1 MSPIDWALQPLK
13 RYADFEGRSPRAEYW
28 WFVLFQGIAYVAV
41 GIMWIAVAAATA
53 SPDGP
58 SGVFWFLFAVLML
71 MMLGLFLPNLA
82 AQIRRL
88 HDQDLSGW
96 FCLLFFIPYIGG
108 IIMIV
113 FMCIGGTPGPN
124 RFGPNPYDTDHL
136 EQVFA

>member
-28 WFVLFQGIAYVAV
+28 WFSLFQWIAYIALFVIWIGIAA
-41 GIMWIAVAAATA
+41 GTA

-58 SGVFWFLFAVLML
+58 SGGFWLVFVVFML
-71 MMLGLFLPNLA
+71 LLLGLFLPNLA
-82 AQIRRL
+82 VLIRRL

-108 IIMIV
+108 LIAIV
-113 FMCIGGTPGPN
+113 FMCIGGTRGPN
-124 RFGPNPYDTDHL
+124 RFGPDPYDTDHL